1 MAITPRRSERA
12 KRSMSGQWTST
23 THGPREK
30 VPLPKELARCGQPYM
45 NFNPGRSFLFGGG
58 WSKSNQSRIWR
69 PILEPPLASPHPS
82 GCISPRLSRQSP
94 NPLPSG
100 IAMEPNYISPEEW
113 SKTVGEQ
120 SAGNPVSRSASLSM
134 AETSATPA
142 PTSPTHPKSEPLPSA
157 ELANTVG
164 QLLAERSEKKQ
175 QQQGH
180 SQFTLTDDLRP
191 DCHQVCIYI

>member
-1 MAITPRRSERA
+1 MDLHNTWPERKGTVTKRAGSMRSTLHELQPRTLIFV
-12 KRSMSGQWTST
+12 W
-23 THGPREK
+23 
-30 VPLPKELARCGQPYM
+30 
-45 NFNPGRSFLFGGG
+45 GG
-58 WSKSNQSRIWR
+58 WSKSNPSRIWR

-157 ELANTVG
+157 EWANTVG